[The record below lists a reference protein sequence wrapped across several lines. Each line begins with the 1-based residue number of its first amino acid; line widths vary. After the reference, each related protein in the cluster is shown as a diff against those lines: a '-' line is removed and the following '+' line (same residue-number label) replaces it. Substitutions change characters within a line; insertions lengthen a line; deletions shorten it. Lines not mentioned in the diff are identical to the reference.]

1 MSRGLAWITVC
12 LTVVTFVL
20 CTSEKPA
27 TAACSTGATLL
38 EVNASCGDSGKEQ
51 DGQAP
56 PDGPDVFIYP
66 ACAVK
71 VGGLCG
77 RNLTCTTPEGDGAVM
92 YHVIVA
98 GEYLGTRCIGPGA
111 ASDPATI
118 TPGQIL
124 TAMRR
129 LDWPAPRLVI
139 EPPDGLTLVNFDTN
153 FFTTST
159 RPVTRRVTLLGQ
171 RVTIEATP
179 RQFHWDFGDGT
190 RRTTTDPGA
199 PYPDLRVTHD
209 YLAKGTYR
217 PSLGTT
223 YGGRYRVGNGP
234 WQDIPGTVTIE
245 GDGQALRAIEAQPKL
260 VGH

>member
-1 MSRGLAWITVC
+1 M
-12 LTVVTFVL
+12 
-20 CTSEKPA
+20 
-27 TAACSTGATLL
+27 
-38 EVNASCGDSGKEQ
+38 
-51 DGQAP
+51 
-56 PDGPDVFIYP
+56 
-66 ACAVK
+66 
-71 VGGLCG
+71 
-77 RNLTCTTPEGDGAVM
+77 
-92 YHVIVA
+92 
-98 GEYLGTRCIGPGA
+98 
-111 ASDPATI
+111 
-118 TPGQIL
+118 
-124 TAMRR
+124 
-129 LDWPAPRLVI
+129 
-139 EPPDGLTLVNFDTN
+139 
-153 FFTTST
+153 
-159 RPVTRRVTLLGQ
+159 TRRVTLLGQ

-190 RRTTTDPGA
+190 RQTTTDPGA